1 MSANDKFIKDLNQ
14 GNIGE
19 RIVSSWLIKYK
30 KMKFIKF
37 NDDNLYDIL
46 MEKENGSSLTLEV
59 KTDRWEFF
67 NYETGNIFIETR
79 CNDKPSGI
87 WSSIADLYVFYFPD
101 YGELYFITTDKLKGL
116 LRNNQELFEIKRLS
130 GDGGKV
136 SGFVIN
142 RYKNKDLFK
151 LYEIP
156 KLKIWSKLEKNDF

>member
-1 MSANDKFIKDLNQ
+1 MSANKFRSDLNQ

-19 RIVSSWLIKYK
+19 KIVASWLMKYK
-30 KMKFIKF
+30 NMKLIKF
-37 NDDNLYDIL
+37 NDNNLYDIL

-79 CNDKPSGI
+79 CNNKPSGV
-87 WSSIADLYVFYFPD
+87 WSSIADVYCFYFPD
-101 YGELYFITTDKLKGL
+101 YGELYFISTTELKDL
-116 LRNNQELFEIKRLS
+116 LLNRQDLFIRKTLS
-130 GDGGKV
+130 GDGAKV

-151 LYEIP
+151 LYNIP
-156 KLKIWSKLEKNDF
+156 KLKIWSK